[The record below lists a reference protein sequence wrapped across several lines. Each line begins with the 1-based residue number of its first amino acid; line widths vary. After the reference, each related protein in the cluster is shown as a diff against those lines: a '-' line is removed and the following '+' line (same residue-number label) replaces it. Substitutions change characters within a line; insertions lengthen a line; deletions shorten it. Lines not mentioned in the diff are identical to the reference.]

1 MFKSA
6 NVAQNLAKRAQS
18 LRERMNEK
26 HRIALAQDIGDTLN
40 QEELNINERS
50 LALEIVAKLVEDE
63 IEEVRAAIAQS
74 VAGSPHLPSN
84 IAKKMARDINLVAIP
99 VLKLSPV
106 LEEKFLEEIIARRE
120 TEKVRAV
127 AARDQ
132 LTQNLSRR
140 IVASGKKGAVVELLR
155 NQGADISNQTLTTI
169 IRVYGDDRHIEK
181 AVLDRGQLPDEVV
194 NALCELV
201 ETHVVTFVQRYFNL
215 PEHIINV
222 QKGRNLLK
230 NVKEKRHSSDWWDTK
245 KGAV

>member
-1 MFKSA
+1 MWPQA
-6 NVAQNLAKRAQS
+6 
-18 LRERMNEK
+18 
-26 HRIALAQDIGDTLN
+26 
-40 QEELNINERS
+40 
-50 LALEIVAKLVEDE
+50 
-63 IEEVRAAIAQS
+63 
-74 VAGSPHLPSN
+74 
-84 IAKKMARDINLVAIP
+84 
-99 VLKLSPV
+99 
-106 LEEKFLEEIIARRE
+106 
-120 TEKVRAV
+120 
-127 AARDQ
+127 
-132 LTQNLSRR
+132 
-140 IVASGKKGAVVELLR
+140 KKGAVVELLR

-201 ETHVVTFVQRYFNL
+201 EIHVVTFVQRYFNL